1 MSVPSL
7 LAPTTNQDFSPTM
20 EPVRDMRNSFMI
32 RVALSIITL
41 AAFFIGSLIYVGFY
55 APNYSPFQDAVAL
68 LVALILAVAILA
80 LLWLSWVGR
89 KGMRGWWR
97 D

>member
-1 MSVPSL
+1 
-7 LAPTTNQDFSPTM
+7 M
-20 EPVRDMRNSFMI
+20 EPARDMRNSFMI

-41 AAFFIGSLIYVGFY
+41 AAFFVGSLVYVGFV
-55 APNYSPFQDAVAL
+55 ATGYSWIQDIIVL
-68 LVALILAVAILA
+68 LVALVLAVAVLS

-89 KGMRGWWR
+89 RGMRGWWR